1 MAQDNKKLERLEKYG
16 LLDFYLVSLISSDN
30 LESVD
35 DCDKHLAEI
44 AYLKSIMGD
53 NDIKN
58 KDYYMSVLDDGEN
71 IILRDR
77 EQFLKES

>member
-44 AYLKSIMGD
+44 AYLKSIIGD

>member
-1 MAQDNKKLERLEKYG
+1 MEKNNKKLEKLQKYG

-44 AYLKSIMGD
+44 AYLKSIIGD

-58 KDYYMSVLDDGEN
+58 KDYYASILDDGES

-77 EQFLKES
+77 EQFLRES

>member
-44 AYLKSIMGD
+44 AYLKSILGD

-58 KDYYMSVLDDGEN
+58 KDYYASILDDGEN